1 MISTSHEN
9 QAIDSYL
16 RFLIVEKG
24 LSQNTLSAYK
34 QDIKS
39 FLSWLNDRSISLS
52 EISLVIAEDF
62 IKQLTN
68 DKKSPSSINRKISA
82 LKGLYRFLIEAKVV
96 DSNPFADVIL

>member
-62 IKQLTN
+62 IRPWVSRWFMVTL
-68 DKKSPSSINRKISA
+68 PRK
-82 LKGLYRFLIEAKVV
+82 RC
-96 DSNPFADVIL
+96 